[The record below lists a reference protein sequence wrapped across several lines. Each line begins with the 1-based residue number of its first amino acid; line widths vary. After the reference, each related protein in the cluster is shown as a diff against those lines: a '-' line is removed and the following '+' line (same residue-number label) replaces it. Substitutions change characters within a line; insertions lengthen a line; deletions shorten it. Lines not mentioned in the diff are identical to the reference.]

1 MKVLCSH
8 AVDIHAPAD
17 AVFAHVCD
25 LAHWPTWFG
34 CVVSAAQPSGGAL
47 GVGENVHLCLHAG
60 RRRWQEDFEVT
71 RYITNAFL
79 SLEAFYSAAR
89 RIDFRFER
97 RGSLTRLW
105 CAIGYPVYGGMV
117 PAALDA
123 AVGRRGV
130 KRGLRD
136 SLVHLKNLLEER
148 AGATLTEDLDQLAVA
163 PIATPA
169 SQPPPRPVRV
179 G

>member
-17 AVFAHVCD
+17 TVFGHVCD
-25 LAHWPTWFG
+25 LANWPTWFG
-34 CVVSAAQPSGGAL
+34 CVVSAAQPHGRPL
-47 GVGENVHLCLHAG
+47 GLGEEVHLCLHAG

-79 SLEAFYSAAR
+79 SLEAFYSATR

-105 CAIGYPVYGGMV
+105 CAIGYPVYGGVV
-117 PAALDA
+117 PAVLDA
-123 AVGRRGV
+123 AARRRGV

-148 AGATLTEDLDQLAVA
+148 AGVTVVEDLDQLAVA
-163 PIATPA
+163 PIATPVP
-169 SQPPPRPVRV
+169 QPAPRALRV